1 MAVLDFIDY
10 GLAVGIAYMVH
21 REFKEFRAAMTNT
34 LEALTNSV
42 EKLAKGQEIA
52 EARLEKLED
61 VVFEVV
67 EEPRV
72 QGFRN

>member
-1 MAVLDFIDY
+1 MTVFEILDY
-10 GLAVGIAYMVH
+10 GVAVGIAYFVH

-34 LEALTNSV
+34 LEALTDSV
-42 EKLAKGQEIA
+42 ERLAKGQEIS
-52 EARLEKLED
+52 EARLAKLED

-72 QGFRN
+72 SGFRN